1 MKEEYERKLI
11 DLEER
16 ADTIRVI
23 LILLWGAY
31 LILTHI
37 CMVTICLTKNKD
49 EIVDVNSFIALAKDQ
64 GNYLEVRLGENNG
77 RARLGLLHLDCYRA
91 LLGLISAPE
100 RMDLLLY
107 PTKPCNTILSQILN
121 VDTKELV
128 SAAPLPPPPPVEPE
142 TVNFLAER
150 KVKKPEKKQGRKQRK
165 KKRSRANQEDITESE
180 VDEQEV
186 DRRLD
191 GIKEELKG
199 LPSFIQLVDNK
210 DVKGLE
216 ALLKYIQSG
225 MRIIKNGGKTCTNC
239 GADMYVFHGHKPG
252 FVKWMC
258 SKYRKKL
265 GCPSYL
271 KRVGPNHWTM
281 DLPQQKK
288 QKKNKNRDPDHVPD
302 QVSKSKS
309 ASKSEA
315 Q

>member
-1 MKEEYERKLI
+1 MPRTKSPDSTTQNGAGGDRRSARIKLRKAERAESSGSRRTSNWIDGKSNKKEKEPPVMRLNAREHLGILKKNLITLEQEIQDMKEEYERKLI

-128 SAAPLPPPPPVEPE
+128 SAAPLPPPPPVTLIINTRMHIHVGGEDAPGVVDPNEPE

-165 KKRSRANQEDITESE
+165 KKRSR
-180 VDEQEV
+180 
-186 DRRLD
+186 
-191 GIKEELKG
+191 
-199 LPSFIQLVDNK
+199 
-210 DVKGLE
+210 
-216 ALLKYIQSG
+216 
-225 MRIIKNGGKTCTNC
+225 
-239 GADMYVFHGHKPG
+239 
-252 FVKWMC
+252 
-258 SKYRKKL
+258 
-265 GCPSYL
+265 
-271 KRVGPNHWTM
+271 
-281 DLPQQKK
+281 
-288 QKKNKNRDPDHVPD
+288 
-302 QVSKSKS
+302 
-309 ASKSEA
+309 
-315 Q
+315 